1 MDEKNDY
8 EFVEETIKK
17 KPLNKRKLAQKLGMN
32 VISGLIIGFVACF
45 IIAAFFPK
53 INEKVNPEEE
63 PNLVTIPKDEE
74 HTDVELEEVYENSSQ
89 LNIEG
94 QTGAIDN
101 SDINPDDI
109 EGSEIENTED
119 LENAEG
125 QEVEANDPEAKEATE
140 EEPEPVKETIINQVI
155 EKDLDIDDY
164 KLLYRKIGDIAN
176 QAKRSLATVVFSSN
190 DIDWFMNDYEISDAV
205 TGVIVA
211 DNGKELLIIANV
223 SDIEIS
229 KDVKVRFCN
238 EAIFEGSIKKID
250 PNTELCV
257 IAVELETLTDSTK
270 NSIAMAHLGN
280 SSIATLPG
288 TPVIAVGSP
297 LGLEG
302 SMSTGLVTSNS
313 HIIEYP
319 DSNIRYLTTDIF
331 GSTEGSG
338 VIIDFEGKVLG
349 IICHGGSSND
359 TKNLIRAYAIS
370 DIKAPIEKLSNGQE
384 VAYLGIIGTDVT
396 KDARE
401 NLSVPEGAYVKQV
414 VIDSPAMVG
423 GIQNGD
429 VIVKLGTQ
437 EIRSFREYK
446 EAMMKCQPGDTTMV
460 TLRRPSKEGYV
471 EFSYEIELEA
481 LK

>member
-45 IIAAFFPK
+45 VIAALFPK

-74 HTDVELEEVYENSSQ
+74 HTDVENEEFDENSSQ

-94 QTGAIDN
+94 QTGAINDSGDAELEGEN
-101 SDINPDDI
+101 SET
-109 EGSEIENTED
+109 EGSE
-119 LENAEG
+119 
-125 QEVEANDPEAKEATE
+125 DPEGEEGKQDDAKAAEENEAAE
-140 EEPEPVKETIINQVI
+140 EEPANATIINQII
-155 EKDLDIDDY
+155 EKDMDIDDY

-190 DIDWFMNDYEISDAV
+190 DIDWFMNDYEITDAV

-223 SDIEIS
+223 SDVEIS

-238 EAIFEGSIKKID
+238 DATFEGSIKKID
-250 PNTELCV
+250 PNTKLCV
-257 IAVELETLTDSTK
+257 IAVELDSLTDGTK

-297 LGLEG
+297 LGLYG

-319 DSNIRYLTTDIF
+319 DFNLRYLTTDIF

-338 VIIDFEGKVLG
+338 ILIDFEGKVLG
-349 IICHGGSSND
+349 IIYQTGASND
-359 TKNLIRAYAIS
+359 TKNLIHAYAIS
-370 DIKAPIEKLSNGQE
+370 DIKATIEKLSNGQE
-384 VAYLGIIGTDVT
+384 VAYLGIVGTDVT
-396 KDARE
+396 KEAKD
-401 NLSVPEGAYVKQV
+401 NLNVPEGAYVKQV

-429 VIVKLGTQ
+429 VIIKLGTQ
-437 EIRSFREYK
+437 DIRSFREYK